1 MSLYR
6 FARTSALL
14 AVARKYRLK
23 IFYMLTAIAVA
34 LVTDWLYVDVA
45 GYLAERSPTWALVAL
60 VVKTVVVFSAL
71 FFFLWQVKPSEW
83 QRPHKPEA
91 PSEGD
96 GMASTSKLGKI
107 AEKETLKTR
116 KDAILGK

>member
-60 VVKTVVVFSAL
+60 VLSL
-71 FFFLWQVKPSEW
+71 I
-83 QRPHKPEA
+83 H
-91 PSEGD
+91 
-96 GMASTSKLGKI
+96 I
-107 AEKETLKTR
+107 
-116 KDAILGK
+116 